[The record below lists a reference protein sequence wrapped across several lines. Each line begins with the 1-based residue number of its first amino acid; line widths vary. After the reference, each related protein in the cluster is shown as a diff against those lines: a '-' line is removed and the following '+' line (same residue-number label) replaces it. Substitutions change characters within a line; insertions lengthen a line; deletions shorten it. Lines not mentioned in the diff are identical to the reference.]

1 MQFVGNA
8 LYGQVGMNQ
17 HPAGFGIEQ
26 ACNEVAGRF
35 VGDLAY
41 DARQVS
47 RGNGELAGVELN
59 AVLFFVVLNE
69 E

>member
-1 MQFVGNA
+1 
-8 LYGQVGMNQ
+8 MNQ